1 VNHDKSDHS
10 IISKSMA
17 DVELLEM
24 VVSVVNYLHE
34 KKGPGF

>member
-1 VNHDKSDHS
+1 VNRDKSGHS
-10 IISKSMA
+10 VISKSMA

-34 KKGPGF
+34 KEGPRF